1 MEQVHRDKQ
10 DGSFN
15 QAGGQP
21 GGHEFAQFRQ
31 DHLFGPVVALEHK
44 GLVGHKGE
52 GHRHHPGNAI
62 AYRGWQMQP
71 VQAGQID
78 KIIDHRGQ
86 HAEDQIGN
94 NVKMGLH
101 EGHQF
106 FFHCDFSRSF
116 FPIIVAW
123 TFFNCNCYFGTVS
136 QLNIKKAEAFS
147 KFLKTVQK
155 SPPGKSQGLEGLLC
169 YRRIIQS
176 RIP

>member
-31 DHLFGPVVALEHK
+31 HDLFGPVVALEHK

-116 FPIIVAW
+116 FSYYSSMDL
-123 TFFNCNCYFGTVS
+123 F
-136 QLNIKKAEAFS
+136 
-147 KFLKTVQK
+147 
-155 SPPGKSQGLEGLLC
+155 
-169 YRRIIQS
+169 
-176 RIP
+176 